1 MKAPTIALAV
11 LLTFAGVQVADA
23 HIAMQSPS
31 SRTASQKQG
40 PCGAEGS
47 TRGTPV
53 TYKPGETITVRWDE
67 TVDHVGHYR
76 LAFDMD
82 GQDDFPLPVNPD
94 DSFPS
99 ILVDQ
104 IPDRA
109 GGGEYS
115 QEITFPNMECDNCT
129 LQLIQIMTT
138 KVPYNSFYFQC
149 VDIILTADGPGDPS
163 GADAGTGGTGGE
175 TSGEAIGSG
184 CQSTGQSSG
193 LLGGMLLLLGVGCLS
208 WRRRHE
214 R

>member
-1 MKAPTIALAV
+1 MRTSTIALAA
-11 LLTFAGVQVADA
+11 LLTFWGASVADA
-23 HIAMQSPS
+23 HITLMSPS
-31 SRTASQKQG
+31 PRTASQKQG
-40 PCGAEGS
+40 PCGAEGG

-82 GQDDFPLPVNPD
+82 GQDDLPLPVNPN

-104 IPDRA
+104 IPDRT

-138 KVPYNSFYFQC
+138 NVPYNSFYFQC
-149 VDIILTADGPGDPS
+149 VDIILADDGSGEPT
-163 GADAGTGGTGGE
+163 GADAGTGGG
-175 TSGEAIGSG
+175 TSGEATGSG

-193 LLGGMLLLLGVGCLS
+193 ILGGMLLLLGFAS
-208 WRRRHE
+208 ISRRRRHE